1 MKPDSALLAWL
12 SSFRLKTLPL
22 AISAILIG
30 SALAYWQ
37 HTFSWSIFLFTLL
50 TACLLQILSNLAN
63 DYGDGLKGND
73 SINRIGPKRG
83 IHRGDI
89 TLRQLLI
96 ALMINTMLCAISGL
110 CLLFVACDTG
120 QQLIVFIGIGILSI
134 IAAITYTVGKNP
146 YGYIGLGDI
155 SVLIF
160 FGCVSVLGSFYLQHK
175 SLSLSFMLPACGSG
189 LLSVA
194 VLNINNL
201 RDYQSDKVNHK
212 KTLVVIIGIKW
223 AKYYHIALL
232 TFSYLLLSLFSW
244 CYLNNISGWL
254 FLVTLPLC
262 IYHLKAVFIARNHHD
277 FIVQFVPMIRLA
289 LIVNILY
296 SLGII
301 LS

>member
-22 AISAILIG
+22 AISAIFIG
-30 SALAYWQ
+30 NALAYWQ
-37 HTFSWSIFLFTLL
+37 QTFRWSIFLLTLL

-73 SINRIGPKRG
+73 SVNRIGPKRG
-83 IHRGDI
+83 IHRGNI

-96 ALMINTMLCAISGL
+96 ALVINTILCVVTGL
-110 CLLFVACDTG
+110 CLLIFACDTRE
-120 QQLIVFIGIGILSI
+120 QLIVFIGIGILSI

-175 SLSLSFMLPACGSG
+175 SLSLSLMLPACGSG

-201 RDYQSDKVNHK
+201 RDFQSDKANHK
-212 KTLVVIIGIKW
+212 KTLVVMMGIRLSQ
-223 AKYYHIALL
+223 YYHVALL
-232 TFSYLLLSLFSW
+232 TLSYLLLSLFSL
-244 CYLNNISGWL
+244 CYLSNISGWL
-254 FLVTLPLC
+254 FLITLPLY
-262 IYHLKAVFIARNHHD
+262 IYHIKAVCIARAHHD
-277 FIVQFVPMIRLA
+277 FIGLFVPMIRLA
-289 LIVNILY
+289 LLVNILY
-296 SLGII
+296 SMGII